1 MSLER
6 YISELKNATP
16 SKKATIIKIIS
27 TSNDK
32 LVISTLIGCL
42 RDSSPIVR
50 LAALRAL
57 EKKKYF
63 DENLFLEFLADNSKF
78 IRKQVLKMLSSFP
91 KEEYL
96 PRIQNLLLDSDTDIR
111 LEVVSLLEK
120 IGKASLPLLYKACK
134 DTEDLVRE
142 KALQAIRIIGEESDK
157 SVKSKKIEINNSDK
171 SLRIFHIE
179 KLPYDEKLKNIIKNI
194 EADKEQFPL
203 LLKSLED
210 KSWTVREYAIKK
222 ISELK
227 EIEISKVYDLLKSP
241 VWYIKAAA
249 IRIIGLRKEEKGL
262 DLILP
267 YMKDNNVEVRR
278 ALAEALGN
286 FKKSEALI
294 PLQYLLQDKNI
305 MVRKEA
311 EKSLASFKKNQ

>member
-6 YISELKNATP
+6 YISELKNASP

-32 LVISTLIGCL
+32 AIIPILIECL
-42 RDSSPIVR
+42 KDNSPIVR
-50 LAALRAL
+50 LTALRAL

-63 DENLFLEFLADNSKF
+63 DENLYINLFSDSSKF
-78 IRKQVLKMLSSFP
+78 VRKQVIKMLSSFP

-96 PRIQNLLLDSDTDIR
+96 SKLSELLIDSYADVR
-111 LEVVSLLEK
+111 LEVVNLLSK
-120 IGKASLPLLYKACK
+120 LGKAALPLLYKACK
-134 DTEDLVRE
+134 DTEDLIRE
-142 KALQAIRIIGEESDK
+142 KALQAIKNIGDASNKFTPTKES
-157 SVKSKKIEINNSDK
+157 SKKEASK

-179 KLPYDEKLKNIIKNI
+179 KLPYDEKLKNIIKTI
-194 EADKEQFPL
+194 EEEKEQLPH
-203 LLKSLED
+203 LLKALED

-227 EIEISKVYDLLKSP
+227 EVDMEKIYELLKSP

-249 IRIIGLRKEEKGL
+249 IRIIGSRKDEKGL
-262 DLILP
+262 DFILP
-267 YMKDNNVEVRR
+267 FMKDNNAEVRR
-278 ALAEALGN
+278 ALAEALGL

-305 MVRKEA
+305 MVKKEA
-311 EKSLASFKKNQ
+311 ERSISLLKKN

>member
-6 YISELKNATP
+6 YISELKNASP
-16 SKKATIIKIIS
+16 SKKTTIIKIIS

-32 LVISTLIGCL
+32 LIIPTLIDCL
-42 RDSSPIVR
+42 RDSSPVVR

-57 EKKKYF
+57 DKKKYF
-63 DENLFLEFLADNSKF
+63 DENLLLEFLTDNSKF

-96 PRIQNLLLDSDTDIR
+96 PKIQNLLLDSDMDIR
-111 LEVVSLLEK
+111 LEVVSLLAK

-142 KALQAIRIIGEESDK
+142 KALQAIKIIAEESDI
-157 SVKSKKIEINNSDK
+157 SSKSKKSEIINSDK

-194 EADKEQFPL
+194 ETDKDQFSL

-249 IRIIGLRKEEKGL
+249 IRIIGLKKDEKGL

-267 YMKDNNVEVRR
+267 YMKDNNAEVRR
-278 ALAEALGN
+278 AIAEALGN

-305 MVRKEA
+305 MVKKEA

>member
-6 YISELKNATP
+6 YISELKNASP
-16 SKKATIIKIIS
+16 SKKTTIIKIIS

-32 LVISTLIGCL
+32 LIIPTLIDCL
-42 RDSSPIVR
+42 RDSSPVVR

-57 EKKKYF
+57 DKKKYF
-63 DENLFLEFLADNSKF
+63 DENLLLEFLTDNSKF

-96 PRIQNLLLDSDTDIR
+96 PKIQNLLLDSDMDIR
-111 LEVVSLLEK
+111 LEVVSLLAK

-142 KALQAIRIIGEESDK
+142 KALQAIKIIGEESDI
-157 SVKSKKIEINNSDK
+157 SSKSKKSEIINSDK

-194 EADKEQFPL
+194 ETDKDQFSL

-249 IRIIGLRKEEKGL
+249 IRIIGLRKDEKGL

-267 YMKDNNVEVRR
+267 YLKDNNAEVRR

-305 MVRKEA
+305 MVKKEA